1 MMKWGMEV
9 FTPQSYRSG
18 SNWMVE
24 DNKDTSKWT
33 HEENKLFEN
42 ALAIYDKETP
52 DRWQKIAAMI
62 PGKTGVDVMNQYK
75 ELVNDVSDIEAGLIP
90 IPGYST
96 SSFTLDWAN
105 NRTYSQ
111 SCDANGKRGPS
122 SRPSDHERK
131 KGVPWTEEEH
141 KLFLLGLKKYGK
153 GDWRNISRNFVI
165 TRTPTQVASHAQK
178 YFIRQLS
185 GGKDKRRSSIHD
197 ITTVN
202 LSDTRSI
209 SPDSST
215 SPSMDQTTMLQHHS
229 DLSGSQA
236 MFEWNHPHDGAN
248 MVFNSPNPNM
258 YVPPSFGVNP
268 YGVVK
273 IEGQELHRGIIH
285 GSHIGP
291 HSLIFQNAFFIL
303 SPSGLRSR
311 MMLQNDIRPIC
322 ICLSNFLFKIIT
334 KILATVTHCFKNYYR
349 GTI

>member
-9 FTPQSYRSG
+9 LTPQSYHPN
-18 SNWMVE
+18 SNWLVE
-24 DNKDTSKWT
+24 ENKGATKWT

-42 ALAIYDKETP
+42 ALAIYDKDTP

-62 PGKTGVDVMNQYK
+62 TGKTVVDVMNQYK

-90 IPGYST
+90 IPGYTT

-105 NRTYSQ
+105 NRTFSQ
-111 SCDANGKRGPS
+111 SGDANGKRGPS
-122 SRPSDHERK
+122 ARPSDQERK

-202 LSDTRSI
+202 LSDTRPI
-209 SPDSST
+209 SPDSIT
-215 SPSMDQTTMLQHHS
+215 SPSIDQTTMLQHHS
-229 DLSGSQA
+229 DLSGAHKA
-236 MFEWNHPHDGAN
+236 MFEWNHPHGGVN
-248 MVFNSPNPNM
+248 MVFNSPNSNM
-258 YVPPSFGVNP
+258 YVPPSFGVNS
-268 YGVVK
+268 YGLK
-273 IEGQELHRGIIH
+273 IEGGQELHRGMIH

-291 HSLIFQNAFFIL
+291 HSTFFQMQ
-303 SPSGLRSR
+303 SSQCHPQG
-311 MMLQNDIRPIC
+311 
-322 ICLSNFLFKIIT
+322 
-334 KILATVTHCFKNYYR
+334 
-349 GTI
+349 